1 MRNPAGSGAG
11 LLTLTTDFGTDDHYV
26 GAMKGVAATVAPG
39 VRVIDIT
46 HAIPRCEID
55 EGAFALAQ
63 ACWFFPEGTVHVVVV
78 DPGVGTKRRPVAAA
92 SSGHFFV
99 APDNGVLAQAL
110 AGKPYELRR
119 IDLRHGLGALSRTF
133 HGRDLFAPAGARL
146 AAGLP
151 FAEMG
156 PVLRSGRWPLPAAA
170 AAGRV
175 LHVDGFG
182 NVVTSFRVAD
192 VGPGCGLA
200 LGGRVVRATAAAYA
214 EAPPGELFL
223 IAGSSGY
230 LEISL
235 YRASAAEVLA
245 VRTGAAVSLVA
256 NEEGG
261 RPPSV
266 A

>member
-1 MRNPAGSGAG
+1 MTAPAGSGAG
-11 LLTLTTDFGTDDHYV
+11 ILTLTTDFGTGDHYV
-26 GAMKGVAATVAPG
+26 GAMKGAAATVAPG
-39 VRVIDIT
+39 VRVVDIT
-46 HAIPRCEID
+46 HAIPPYEID

-63 ACWFFPEGTVHVVVV
+63 ACWFFPPGTVHVVVV
-78 DPGVGTKRRPVAAA
+78 DPGVGTRRRPVAAA
-92 SSGHFFV
+92 SCGHFFV
-99 APDNGVLAQAL
+99 APDNGVLSQAL
-110 AGKPYELRR
+110 AGEPYELRR

-156 PVLRSGRWPLPAAA
+156 PVLSSGRWPLPAAA
-170 AAGRV
+170 GAGRGRV

-235 YRASAAEVLA
+235 YRASAAEALA
-245 VRTGAAVSLVA
+245 VRAGAEVSLV
-256 NEEGG
+256 
-261 RPPSV
+261 
-266 A
+266 